1 MCVLCEAAGQAA
13 EFSVTSRPAHRL
25 AGLWWR
31 GVGHLPDRLDLEPTI
46 ARVAAF
52 SATRTSIWK
61 SPLVG
66 ILRQAPGSC
75 SYFIGVDLGEAPEIP
90 SDFVFFDAPEMDLVS
105 VWHGPTHGLVED
117 RYLAMADWL
126 RAHGYTASSAICE
139 RREEYP
145 HDTDGSSQS
154 GFRLMIPV
162 YRQFD

>member
-1 MCVLCEAAGQAA
+1 
-13 EFSVTSRPAHRL
+13 RL
-25 AGLWWR
+25 AGVWGR
-31 GVGHLPDRLDLEPTI
+31 GVRHLPDRLALQPTL

-66 ILRQAPGSC
+66 ILRQAPDSC

-105 VWHGPTHGLVED
+105 VWHGPTHGSDEA

-126 RAHGYTASSAICE
+126 CAHGYTVSSTICE

-145 HDTDGSSQS
+145 HDTDGSSES
-154 GFRLMIPV
+154 GFRLMIPI